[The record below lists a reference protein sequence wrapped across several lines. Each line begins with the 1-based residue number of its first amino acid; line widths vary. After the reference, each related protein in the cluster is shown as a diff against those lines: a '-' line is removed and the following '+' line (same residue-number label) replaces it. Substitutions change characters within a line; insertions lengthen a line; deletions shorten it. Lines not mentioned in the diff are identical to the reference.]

1 MVVYNY
7 SGKEINAK
15 IVYYGPALSGKTTN
29 LEWIYSKIPVEYSG
43 KMVSLRTQADRT
55 IFFDFLPLDL
65 GMIDGFRTRFMLYT
79 VPGQVHYNATR
90 KMVLK
95 GVDGLVFVADSE
107 PGRMQDNIES
117 LQNLRDNLLE
127 LGMNPDS
134 LPIVLQWNKRD
145 LPGCMDVAELERELN
160 PRALP
165 SFEACALTGEGVYET
180 LHKASRL
187 IYSRMTGEQAPVGNG
202 PAEES
207 LFGDSIAECLQ
218 DIDYPEPEPERVAV
232 APMTARRS
240 APSGAD
246 ALGAILGT
254 PSSAPSSEAETLQE
268 AAIDSNSK
276 NPRVHAGAAMKAS
289 ASGQSDAPRPM
300 TPGSLP
306 PEQVPATLDGLVE
319 DVLHNLKQN
328 SPEVDSVSPNHPTPA
343 DGQSRETVADR
354 LDSFFQSPEAADRSR
369 SAGSAP
375 QHPAS
380 APTPTES
387 GATEGF
393 DVEHDHDVIEEI
405 AGASRGPNSRESGV
419 DLDAMFSELGAV
431 PVAEQGSAPASEPD
445 ELEDL
450 GLITDPRKT
459 KDEARAIS
467 QSVQTISNASLSGGS
482 LGTGPLGTGPIGS
495 PSASRVL
502 EVPVTLDQSV
512 LEQGGSVRI
521 VLNVTVK

>member
-117 LQNLRDNLLE
+117 LNNLRDNLQE

-145 LPGCMDVAELERELN
+145 LPGCMDVLELERELN

-187 IYSRMTGEQAPVGNG
+187 IYSRMTGDQAPGVGPGNG
-202 PAEES
+202 DSS
-207 LFGDSIAECLQ
+207 LFGESIAECLQ
-218 DIDYPEPEPERVAV
+218 DIDHPEPVPQPVAI
-232 APMTARRS
+232 ARQSLKR
-240 APSGAD
+240 PVQSGPD

-254 PSSAPSSEAETLQE
+254 TPSAEAEPVAA
-268 AAIDSNSK
+268 AAIDVPAIEGPASTSGVAARAANASLNSRGT
-276 NPRVHAGAAMKAS
+276 P
-289 ASGQSDAPRPM
+289 PM
-300 TPGSLP
+300 TPNSMP
-306 PEQVPATLDGLVE
+306 PEQAPSTLDGLVE
-319 DVLHNLKQN
+319 DVLHNLHHD
-328 SPEVDSVSPNHPTPA
+328 SSEVGSVNHKNTPTDA
-343 DGQSRETVADR
+343 GRQQESVADR
-354 LDSFFQSPEAADRSR
+354 LDSFFQGPETDSRSR
-369 SAGSAP
+369 PAA
-375 QHPAS
+375 PAS
-380 APTPTES
+380 APRAPVQPEPDPS
-387 GATEGF
+387 DGL
-393 DVEHDHDVIEEI
+393 DVEHDVDVIEEMSDS
-405 AGASRGPNSRESGV
+405 GKMSQGV
-419 DLDAMFSELGAV
+419 DLDAMFSEIGAV
-431 PVAEQGSAPASEPD
+431 PVAESGARTPAPPED
-445 ELEDL
+445 EMEDL
-450 GLITDPRKT
+450 GLITDPLKT
-459 KDEARAIS
+459 RDEARAIS
-467 QSVQTISNASLSGGS
+467 QSVQAVSGVSGS
-482 LGTGPLGTGPIGS
+482 PFSAGSPVTGPSGS
-495 PSASRVL
+495 PSVSRVL
-502 EVPVTLDQSV
+502 EVPVTLDQTV
-512 LEQGGSVRI
+512 FEQGGSIRI